1 MDNESDR
8 NPESHV
14 SNCTSNRCV
23 TCHTGIINCDET
35 FNSYLTG
42 QSFTVQN
49 YVNCKTDWCIYLIRC
64 KHPGCELQYV
74 GQTINTVAKRISS
87 HKSAILHNSGCKVLS
102 SHFKQVHSIEDM
114 SITPIEILDRTLNL
128 KEREEAWMKKL
139 NTIYPYGLNVRAKT
153 CGIMDAFKEVESSKT
168 VVYSKFE
175 KVIRYDSSWTRWK
188 TANY

>member
-1 MDNESDR
+1 
-8 NPESHV
+8 
-14 SNCTSNRCV
+14 
-23 TCHTGIINCDET
+23 
-35 FNSYLTG
+35 
-42 QSFTVQN
+42 
-49 YVNCKTDWCIYLIRC
+49 
-64 KHPGCELQYV
+64 
-74 GQTINTVAKRISS
+74 
-87 HKSAILHNSGCKVLS
+87 
-102 SHFKQVHSIEDM
+102 M